1 MSGADDAAAAAAAE
15 RHFVE
20 TLGGLPDA
28 VRVML
33 EHAPAAAAGYL
44 DLRAYVHRGPEE
56 GGLDPVARELLF
68 VALDV
73 VEDHGEAAKAHAE
86 QALKAG
92 ATVAQIAQALVIA
105 MMVSGISTWSK
116 TGHAVV
122 AHAARVAARGEEG
135 R

>member
-86 QALKAG
+86 QALRRAPRWRR
-92 ATVAQIAQALVIA
+92 
-105 MMVSGISTWSK
+105 SPRRW
-116 TGHAVV
+116 
-122 AHAARVAARGEEG
+122 
-135 R
+135 